1 VTVFRQ
7 APLRRQTGAALKA
20 GQPVLP
26 AAAIKLEEPMQSL
39 KCVSRGFIAGIVG
52 LAAGFSTLAAAQ
64 SPGGLGTIADNDS
77 IFVDGT
83 TFKITPG
90 KAMDGASPPIKT
102 LGARDL
108 GPGAI
113 IFRSGKKLYIVDA
126 PLHFPG
132 GQNVLLDAVKD
143 HPNRI
148 RIEYVPPK
156 NPEHQMLYEMI
167 RENHVLETMTKMFSP
182 FRLPVDLMI
191 KTMGCDGLMNAW
203 YNTDNSVPT
212 VHICYELLD
221 HFLKEAPKETTPLGV
236 TRHDAVVG
244 QFFFFVTHELGH
256 AMFDIYQ
263 ISLFGNEEG
272 AADHF
277 AGYIMLQFGKDE
289 SRRLFN
295 GLAYMAREFFKTAKQ
310 NPEVEKRLEI
320 YSDIH
325 GTREQRTYNIM
336 CLAYGSDPELFVH
349 LAEFIPKSRI
359 GNCEYEYQAT
369 KRAFQNEIAPHVDR
383 QMARSVL
390 DTTWLPQSSAPPVP
404 R

>member
-1 VTVFRQ
+1 
-7 APLRRQTGAALKA
+7 
-20 GQPVLP
+20 
-26 AAAIKLEEPMQSL
+26 MQNL
-39 KCVSRGFIAGIVG
+39 KCASRAFIAGIVG

-90 KAMDGASPPIKT
+90 KAMGDASPQVKALDARE
-102 LGARDL
+102 LGA
-108 GPGAI
+108 GAI

-126 PLHFPG
+126 PLHLPGG

-143 HPNRI
+143 RPNRI

-167 RENHVLETMTKMFSP
+167 KEHHVLETMTKMFSP

-191 KTMGCDGLMNAW
+191 KTMGCDGVINAW
-203 YNTDNSVPT
+203 FNTDNSIPT
-212 VHICYELLD
+212 VHICYEFLENLLQ
-221 HFLKEAPKETTPLGV
+221 HAPKETTPLGV
-236 TRHDAVVG
+236 TRHDAVAG
-244 QFFFFVTHELGH
+244 QFFFFVTHEVGH
-256 AMFDIYQ
+256 AMFDIFEVP
-263 ISLFGNEEG
+263 LFGNEEG

-277 AGYIMLQFGKDE
+277 AGYIALQFGKDE

-295 GLAYMAREFFKTAKQ
+295 GLAYMARPFFETAKQ
-310 NPEVEKRLEI
+310 NPEVEKKLEI

-325 GTREQRTYNIM
+325 GTREQRTYNMM
-336 CLAYGSDPELFVH
+336 CLAYGADPELFAY

-369 KRAFQNEIAPHVDR
+369 KRAFQSEIAPHVDR
-383 QMARSVL
+383 QMARAML
-390 DTTWLPQSSAPPVP
+390 DTNWLAQSSAAPAPK
-404 R
+404 